1 MTDTKHKMSLP
12 QHIVLTGAEPM
23 VMQCWFCQQGRASA
37 RTIQSSGSPSPATL
51 RSLPPS
57 LEERD
62 LFLHFPGIS
71 PTPWVSRSHGG
82 LIIYHILLTFDC
94 HPPSMWGGHLW
105 GCPSLPHA
113 ETHTALHEQKES
125 PRWEAPWC
133 DGLVTGPALGRSLS
147 PRKGTHLLENL
158 TGSEAAQIT
167 KWETGP
173 IPTTNLS
180 QQQIL

>member
-94 HPPSMWGGHLW
+94 HPPSMWGGTPVGLSLPPPCRDTHCPPRAE
-105 GCPSLPHA
+105 GIPSLG
-113 ETHTALHEQKES
+113 S
-125 PRWEAPWC
+125 P
-133 DGLVTGPALGRSLS
+133 VV
-147 PRKGTHLLENL
+147 
-158 TGSEAAQIT
+158 
-167 KWETGP
+167 
-173 IPTTNLS
+173 
-180 QQQIL
+180 

>member
-23 VMQCWFCQQGRASA
+23 VMQCWFCQQGQASA

-94 HPPSMWGGHLW
+94 HPPSMWGGDTC
-105 GCPSLPHA
+105 GAVPPSPMQRHTLPSTSRRNPLA
-113 ETHTALHEQKES
+113 GK
-125 PRWEAPWC
+125 PR
-133 DGLVTGPALGRSLS
+133 GVMG
-147 PRKGTHLLENL
+147 
-158 TGSEAAQIT
+158 
-167 KWETGP
+167 
-173 IPTTNLS
+173 
-180 QQQIL
+180 